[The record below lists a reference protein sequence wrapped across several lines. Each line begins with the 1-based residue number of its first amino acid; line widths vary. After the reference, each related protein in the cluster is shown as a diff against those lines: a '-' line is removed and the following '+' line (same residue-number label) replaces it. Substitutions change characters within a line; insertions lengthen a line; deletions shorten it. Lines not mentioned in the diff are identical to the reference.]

1 MIVTRKQ
8 LRKLIINEIKVDGFD
23 FHKTLEK
30 KIWADEST
38 MDPEVLENLLA
49 IVENFIDGL
58 PIQVSAYDV
67 RLTGSIANYNWSKYS
82 DIDLHIQTEFSEID
96 EDEELVRS
104 YFNSVTALW
113 NLKHAIMIGGYEV
126 EIYVENAGEEHV
138 SSGVYSLT
146 DAEWLVMPVKE
157 QSHEIDVSAVRKKA
171 GNIANQISELDRI
184 KDPKEALELSDRIKE
199 KIRRM
204 RKSGLQTKKAQ
215 YSTGNIAFKVL
226 RRSGDLEKL
235 SMIKNRAHDELF
247 SINESD

>member
-1 MIVTRKQ
+1 MRVTRTQ
-8 LRKLIINEIKVDGFD
+8 LRNLIINEIKVDGFD

-30 KIWADEST
+30 KIWLDEST
-38 MDPEVLENLLA
+38 MDPEVLETLLS
-49 IVENFIDGL
+49 IVENFIDSL
-58 PIQVSAYDV
+58 PVDIQDYDV

-82 DIDLHIQTEFSEID
+82 DIDLHIQTNFAKID
-96 EDEELVRS
+96 EDAELVRS

-126 EIYVENAGEEHV
+126 EIYVENIGEEHV
-138 SSGVYSLT
+138 SSGVFSLT
-146 DAEWLVMPVKE
+146 ANEWIVQPVKE

-171 GNIANQISELDRI
+171 ENISSQIEELDKIR
-184 KDPKEALELSDRIKE
+184 DPKDALELSDRIKE

-204 RKSGLQTKKAQ
+204 RKSGLQTTKKQ

-247 SINESD
+247 SIEESS